1 MNKTGSKEYVHAF
14 PVDYNIGTNNILDN
28 HNNLMK
34 ITQ

>member
-1 MNKTGSKEYVHAF
+1 MKKTGLKEYVHAF
-14 PVDYNIGTNNILDN
+14 SVAYNIATNNILDN